1 MVYSDSCPA
10 FTSRLIAQ
18 SLFRASLVF
27 YNREKTMAGKVV
39 VGLVVLAALINALVP
54 GAPGEIL
61 GLVLLVLGLAHG
73 YMSVD
78 ADDATAFLVFAAAAW
93 VAGSANVLGNLDMI
107 AGIGGYLDGIL
118 DGVVVALLGAVVTV
132 VVMRTVNVLKG

>member
-1 MVYSDSCPA
+1 
-10 FTSRLIAQ
+10 
-18 SLFRASLVF
+18 
-27 YNREKTMAGKVV
+27 MAGKVV

-54 GAPGEIL
+54 GAPGAIL
-61 GLVLLVLGLAHG
+61 GLVLLVLGLVHG

-78 ADDATAFLVFAAAAW
+78 ADDATAFLVFALAAAA
-93 VAGSANVLGNLDMI
+93 AGGADVLNNLDMI

-118 DGVVVALLGAVVTV
+118 DGLVVALLGAVVTV